1 MTLKTI
7 FNPKSVAVIGAT
19 DRPGSV
25 GLGICKNLIGGE
37 KRRKIYFVNLKKKSF
52 FGRTTLPTIEDI
64 KEDVELA
71 AIAIPANGVPEA
83 ARQAVR
89 KGVDSII
96 VISAG
101 FAETGE
107 KGQKLQKEVVK
118 ICKEGDVN
126 LVGPNCLGVM
136 RPHVDLNASFAPLS
150 PNPGGIGLLSQSGA
164 LIDAVVGEAKGERY
178 GFSSVISYGN
188 GAGLDLSNFL
198 DHLRQDE
205 KTKVIAVYLEGVK
218 DGDRFRLSLRKAA
231 EKKPVLILKGGKT
244 EAGQKAA
251 SSHTA
256 SMTGESEIYS
266 AVFRQEKAKEVNTLR
281 QLINGAKTLSWQNEF
296 SGKLAVVTN
305 GGGAGILA
313 ADYAEKRGLHLAE
326 LNSETIEIL
335 KKSEVMHPGF
345 SRSNPLD
352 IVGDA
357 GALRYKAA
365 VEAVLKQ
372 NDVGAVLVVQTP
384 QIMTEPE
391 KNAEVLCDLKR
402 KYPGK
407 VVVTCFMGGVL
418 SKGGISVLERE
429 KIPNFLEV
437 SDAVDVLKLL
447 KKQTK

>member
-1 MTLKTI
+1 MKSI

-52 FGRTTLPTIEDI
+52 FGRTTLPTIEKI

-71 AIAIPANGVPEA
+71 VIAIPASGVPEV

-89 KGVDSII
+89 KGVKSII

-107 KGQKLQKEVVK
+107 KGQKLQEEVVK
-118 ICKEGDVN
+118 ICKEGNVN
-126 LVGPNCLGVM
+126 LVGPNCLGVI
-136 RPHVDLNASFAPLS
+136 RPHTDLNASFAPLS
-150 PNPGGIGLLSQSGA
+150 PNPGGIGFISQSGA

-178 GFSSVISYGN
+178 GFSSIISYGN
-188 GAGLDLSNFL
+188 GAGLGLSDFL
-198 DHLRQDE
+198 DYLRRDE
-205 KTKVIAVYLEGVK
+205 KTKVAAVYLEGVN
-218 DGDRFRLSLRKAA
+218 DGKRFRRSLRKAA
-231 EKKPVLILKGGKT
+231 QQKPVLILKGGKT

-281 QLINGAKTLSWQNEF
+281 QLINGAKALSWQNEF

-313 ADYAEKRGLHLAE
+313 ADYAEKRGLHLGN
-326 LNSETIEIL
+326 LTSETTEAL
-335 KKSEVMHPGF
+335 KKSEIMHSGF

-357 GALRYKAA
+357 GARRYEVA

-372 NDVGAVLVVQTP
+372 NDIGAVLAIQTP

-391 KNAEVLCDLKR
+391 KNAEVLCSLKR
-402 KYPGK
+402 KYPRK
-407 VVVTCFMGGVL
+407 VIVACFMGGVL
-418 SKGGISVLERE
+418 SRGGISILERE
-429 KIPNFLEV
+429 KIPNFFEV
-437 SDAVDVLKLL
+437 SDAVDALTLL
-447 KKQTK
+447 KNK